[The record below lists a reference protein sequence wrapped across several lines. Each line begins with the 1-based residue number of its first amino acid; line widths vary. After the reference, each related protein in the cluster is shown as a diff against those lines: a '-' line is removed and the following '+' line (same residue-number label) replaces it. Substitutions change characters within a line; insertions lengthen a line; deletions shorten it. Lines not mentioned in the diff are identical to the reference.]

1 MSKKKAD
8 DKTAVTDDN
17 VTDDQTTENSDTDS
31 NALDNDSMA
40 PDTTDLELTESGS
53 DSDTEDSD
61 TQNTDGDV
69 ESKTKR
75 ETPVH
80 THLPLLALRDVVV
93 YPHMQIALFVGRA
106 PSVKALELAQAEY
119 NDQVLVV
126 AQKDSLTEDIDQDN
140 LYQFGTVCRI
150 VSTMPHDSDDNCIK
164 VLIEGQHRARV
175 DELQDHGDLLTANF
189 TRADIQVDMTE
200 EQQTNTRKAL
210 IGLFENYAEARLR
223 NSRELTRVADRI
235 DDLLELV
242 YFISTRVSME
252 LDIKQ
257 SFLENDD
264 LKAHINAL
272 TDYLIKQSAEQSIE
286 QDIQEAVR
294 RQMENNQREYFLN
307 EKMKAI
313 KNELS
318 DLNDGAFDGEDDI
331 DELEHRLQEA
341 DLPEDVRKKAE
352 QEFKKLKM
360 MPPASSESSVVRNY
374 LEWILDT
381 PWNTTTKVSINLDK
395 AKTVLDEDHYGLQDV
410 KDRILEYLA
419 VQSRVKK
426 LRGPILCLVG
436 PPGVGKT
443 SLGESIAR
451 ATGRKFIR
459 MALGGV
465 RDEAEIR
472 GHRRTY
478 IGAMP
483 GKIVQS
489 LAKVEVK
496 NPLFLL
502 DEIDKMAQ
510 DFRGDPASALLEVL
524 DPSQNNKFN
533 DHYLDLD
540 LDLSQVMFICTA
552 NSMDIPPAL
561 LDRMEVIRLPGYTE
575 EEKVN
580 IAQKY
585 LVPKA
590 IKQNGL
596 KDGEIEIVPEA
607 LHSIVQRYTR
617 EAGVRNLEREVN
629 KICRKVVRESVE
641 THGARPPKKAERE
654 TVRVNEDNI
663 NDYLGVHQ
671 FDFGLAEQEPEIGR
685 ITGLAWTQVGGEL
698 LTIEAV
704 TMKGK
709 GELAFTGSLGDVMK
723 ESIRAAMSV
732 VRARGDSL
740 GIDYETF
747 KTTDV
752 HVHMPEGAT
761 PKDGPS
767 AGIALT
773 TALVSAMTGIAIRS
787 DIAMTGEVTLRGK
800 VLRIGGLK
808 EKLLAAHRGGIK
820 HVLIPESNE
829 RDLAD
834 IPANV
839 KEGLIIQPVAT
850 IEEVLKVAL
859 VKMPKPLKPAKV
871 AVDTTKSQK
880 ALRS

>member
-1 MSKKKAD
+1 MSEHKIAQDNIDIDVDVSSNVAD
-8 DKTAVTDDN
+8 DKALNTSSDDTLEN
-17 VTDDQTTENSDTDS
+17 VS
-31 NALDNDSMA
+31 A
-40 PDTTDLELTESGS
+40 
-53 DSDTEDSD
+53 
-61 TQNTDGDV
+61 
-69 ESKTKR
+69 SKTIQDSAEDIEAESVKAKDG
-75 ETPVH
+75 EESY
-80 THLPLLALRDVVV
+80 LPLLALRDVVV

-106 PSVKALELAQAEY
+106 PSVKAVELAQAEY
-119 NDQVLVV
+119 GNKVLVV

-140 LYQFGTVCRI
+140 LYQYGTVCRI
-150 VSTMPHDSDDNCIK
+150 VSTMPHDSDENCIK
-164 VLIEGQHRARV
+164 VLIEGQYRARV
-175 DELQDHGDLLTANF
+175 DNIENHDELLMASF
-189 TRADIQVDMTE
+189 TRADLDISMSESQQKNTIQ
-200 EQQTNTRKAL
+200 AL
-210 IGLFENYAEARLR
+210 TTLFEGYADARLR
-223 NSRELTRVADRI
+223 NARELTRVAKRI

-242 YFISTRVSME
+242 YFISTRVSMD

-257 SFLENDD
+257 SFLEEDEI
-264 LKAHINAL
+264 KTHINTL
-272 TDYLIKQSAEQSIE
+272 TEYLVKQSAEQNIE
-286 QDIQEAVR
+286 QDIQDAVR
-294 RQMENNQREYFLN
+294 QQMEDNQREYFLN

-318 DLNDGAFDGEDDI
+318 DMNDGAFDEDDVA
-331 DELEHRLQEA
+331 ELEQRLEDA

-352 QEFKKLKM
+352 QELKKLKM

-374 LEWILDT
+374 IEWILDT
-381 PWNTTTKVSINLDK
+381 PWNATTKVSINLDK

-451 ATGRKFIR
+451 ATGRKFVR

-524 DPSQNNKFN
+524 DPSQNDTFN
-533 DHYLDLD
+533 DHYLDMD

-590 IKQNGL
+590 IKNNGL
-596 KDGEIEIVPEA
+596 KEGEIEIVEAA
-607 LHSIVQRYTR
+607 LHSIVRSYTR

-629 KICRKVVRESVE
+629 KICRKVVRGSVE
-641 THGARPPKKAERE
+641 THGARAPKKAERQLI
-654 TVRVNEDNI
+654 VVDDKNI
-663 NDYLGVHQ
+663 DDYLGVHQ
-671 FDFGLAEQEPEIGR
+671 YDYGLAEEEPEIGR

-704 TMKGK
+704 AMKGK
-709 GELAFTGSLGDVMK
+709 GELSFTGSLGDVMK

-767 AGIALT
+767 AGGALT
-773 TALVSAMTGIAIRS
+773 TALVSALTGIAIRP
-787 DIAMTGEVTLRGK
+787 DIAMTGEITLRGK
-800 VLRIGGLK
+800 ILRIGGLK

-820 HVLIPESNE
+820 HVLIPATNE

-834 IPANV
+834 IPDNV
-839 KEGLIIQPVAT
+839 KAGLTIQPVAT
-850 IEEVLKVAL
+850 IDEILKVAL
-859 VKMPKPLKPAKV
+859 VSMPVPLKPTKV
-871 AVDTTKSQK
+871 TVDKTSSK
-880 ALRS
+880 ALHN

>member
-1 MSKKKAD
+1 MSEHKIAQDNIDIDVDVSSNVAD
-8 DKTAVTDDN
+8 DKALNTSSDDTLEN
-17 VTDDQTTENSDTDS
+17 VSASETIQDSAADIEAENVKAKDG
-31 NALDNDSMA
+31 
-40 PDTTDLELTESGS
+40 EESY
-53 DSDTEDSD
+53 
-61 TQNTDGDV
+61 
-69 ESKTKR
+69 
-75 ETPVH
+75 
-80 THLPLLALRDVVV
+80 LPLLALRDVVV

-106 PSVKALELAQAEY
+106 PSVKAVELAQAEY
-119 NDQVLVV
+119 GNKVLVV

-140 LYQFGTVCRI
+140 LYQYGTVCRI
-150 VSTMPHDSDDNCIK
+150 VSTMPHDSDENCIK
-164 VLIEGQHRARV
+164 VLIEGQYRARV
-175 DELQDHGDLLTANF
+175 DNIENHDELLMASF
-189 TRADIQVDMTE
+189 TRADLDISMSESQQKNTIQ
-200 EQQTNTRKAL
+200 AL
-210 IGLFENYAEARLR
+210 TTLFEGYADARLR
-223 NSRELTRVADRI
+223 NARELTRVAKRI

-242 YFISTRVSME
+242 YFISTRVSMD

-257 SFLENDD
+257 SFLEEDD
-264 LKAHINAL
+264 IKTHINTL
-272 TDYLIKQSAEQSIE
+272 TEYLVKQSAEQNIE
-286 QDIQEAVR
+286 QDIQDAVR
-294 RQMENNQREYFLN
+294 QQMEDNQREYFLN

-318 DLNDGAFDGEDDI
+318 DMNDGAFDEDDVA
-331 DELEHRLQEA
+331 ELEQRLEDA

-352 QEFKKLKM
+352 QELKKLKM

-374 LEWILDT
+374 IEWILDT
-381 PWNTTTKVSINLDK
+381 PWNATTKVSINLDK

-451 ATGRKFIR
+451 ATGRKFVR

-524 DPSQNNKFN
+524 DPSQNDTFN
-533 DHYLDLD
+533 DHYLDMD

-590 IKQNGL
+590 IKNNGL
-596 KDGEIEIVPEA
+596 KEGEIEIVEAA
-607 LHSIVQRYTR
+607 LHSIVRSYTR

-629 KICRKVVRESVE
+629 KICRKVVRGSVE
-641 THGARPPKKAERE
+641 THGARAPKKAERE
-654 TVRVNEDNI
+654 LVVVDDKNI
-663 NDYLGVHQ
+663 DDYLGVHQ
-671 FDFGLAEQEPEIGR
+671 YDYGLAEEEPEIGR
-685 ITGLAWTQVGGEL
+685 VTGLAWTQVGGEL

-704 TMKGK
+704 AMKGK
-709 GELAFTGSLGDVMK
+709 GELSFTGSLGDVMK

-767 AGIALT
+767 AGGALT
-773 TALVSAMTGIAIRS
+773 TALVSALTGIAIRP
-787 DIAMTGEVTLRGK
+787 DIAMTGEITLRGK
-800 VLRIGGLK
+800 ILRIGGLK

-820 HVLIPESNE
+820 HVLIPATNE

-834 IPANV
+834 IPDNV
-839 KEGLIIQPVAT
+839 KEGLTIQPVAT
-850 IEEVLKVAL
+850 IDEILKVAL
-859 VKMPKPLKPAKV
+859 VSMPVPLKPAKV
-871 AVDTTKSQK
+871 TVDKTSGK
-880 ALRS
+880 ALHN

>member
-1 MSKKKAD
+1 MSEHKIAQDNIDIDVDVSSNVAD
-8 DKTAVTDDN
+8 DKALNTSSDDTLEN
-17 VTDDQTTENSDTDS
+17 VS
-31 NALDNDSMA
+31 A
-40 PDTTDLELTESGS
+40 
-53 DSDTEDSD
+53 
-61 TQNTDGDV
+61 
-69 ESKTKR
+69 SKTIQDSAEDIEAESVKAKDG
-75 ETPVH
+75 EESY
-80 THLPLLALRDVVV
+80 LPLLALRDVVV

-106 PSVKALELAQAEY
+106 PSVKAVELAQAEY
-119 NDQVLVV
+119 GNKVLVV

-140 LYQFGTVCRI
+140 LYQYGTVCRI
-150 VSTMPHDSDDNCIK
+150 VSTMPHDSDENCIK
-164 VLIEGQHRARV
+164 VLIEGQYRARV
-175 DELQDHGDLLTANF
+175 DNIENHDELLMASFTCADLDISMSESQQKNTIQALT
-189 TRADIQVDMTE
+189 T
-200 EQQTNTRKAL
+200 
-210 IGLFENYAEARLR
+210 LFEGYADARLR
-223 NSRELTRVADRI
+223 NARELTRVAKRI

-242 YFISTRVSME
+242 YFISTRVSMD

-257 SFLENDD
+257 SFLEEDD
-264 LKAHINAL
+264 IKTHINTL
-272 TDYLIKQSAEQSIE
+272 TEYLVKQSAEQNIE
-286 QDIQEAVR
+286 QDIQDAVR
-294 RQMENNQREYFLN
+294 QQMEDNQREYFLN

-318 DLNDGAFDGEDDI
+318 DMNDGAFDEDDVA
-331 DELEHRLQEA
+331 ELEQRLEDA

-352 QEFKKLKM
+352 QELKKLKM

-374 LEWILDT
+374 IEWILDT
-381 PWNTTTKVSINLDK
+381 PWNATTKVSINLDK

-451 ATGRKFIR
+451 ATGRKFVR

-524 DPSQNNKFN
+524 DPSQNDTFN
-533 DHYLDLD
+533 DHYLDMD

-590 IKQNGL
+590 IKNNGL
-596 KDGEIEIVPEA
+596 KEGEIEIVEAA
-607 LHSIVQRYTR
+607 LHSIVRSYTR

-629 KICRKVVRESVE
+629 KICRKVVRGSVE
-641 THGARPPKKAERE
+641 THGARAPKKAERE
-654 TVRVNEDNI
+654 LVVVDDKNI
-663 NDYLGVHQ
+663 DDYLGVHQ
-671 FDFGLAEQEPEIGR
+671 YDYGLAEEEPEIGR
-685 ITGLAWTQVGGEL
+685 VTGLAWTQVGGEL

-704 TMKGK
+704 AMKGK
-709 GELAFTGSLGDVMK
+709 GELSFTGSLGDVMK

-767 AGIALT
+767 AGGALT
-773 TALVSAMTGIAIRS
+773 TALVSALTGIAIRP
-787 DIAMTGEVTLRGK
+787 DIAMTGEITLRGK
-800 VLRIGGLK
+800 ILRIGGLK

-820 HVLIPESNE
+820 HVLIPATNE

-834 IPANV
+834 IPDNV
-839 KEGLIIQPVAT
+839 KEGLTIQPVAT
-850 IEEVLKVAL
+850 IDEILKVAL
-859 VKMPKPLKPAKV
+859 VSMPVPLKPAKV
-871 AVDTTKSQK
+871 TVDKTSSK
-880 ALRS
+880 ALHN

>member
-1 MSKKKAD
+1 MSEHKIAQDNIDIDVDVSSNVAD
-8 DKTAVTDDN
+8 DKALNTSSDDTLEN
-17 VTDDQTTENSDTDS
+17 VSASETIQDSAEDIEAENVKAKDG
-31 NALDNDSMA
+31 
-40 PDTTDLELTESGS
+40 EESY
-53 DSDTEDSD
+53 
-61 TQNTDGDV
+61 
-69 ESKTKR
+69 
-75 ETPVH
+75 
-80 THLPLLALRDVVV
+80 LPLLALRDVVV

-106 PSVKALELAQAEY
+106 PSVKAVELAQAEY
-119 NDQVLVV
+119 GNKVLVV

-140 LYQFGTVCRI
+140 LYQYGTVCRI
-150 VSTMPHDSDDNCIK
+150 VSTMPHDSDENCIK
-164 VLIEGQHRARV
+164 VLIEGQYRARV
-175 DELQDHGDLLTANF
+175 DNIENHDELLMTSF
-189 TRADIQVDMTE
+189 TRADLDISMSESQQKNTIQ
-200 EQQTNTRKAL
+200 AL
-210 IGLFENYAEARLR
+210 TTLFEGYADARLR
-223 NSRELTRVADRI
+223 NARELTRVAKRI

-242 YFISTRVSME
+242 YFISTRVSMD

-257 SFLENDD
+257 SFLEEDD
-264 LKAHINAL
+264 IKTHINTL
-272 TDYLIKQSAEQSIE
+272 TEYLVKQSAEQNIE
-286 QDIQEAVR
+286 QDIQDAVR
-294 RQMENNQREYFLN
+294 QQMEDNQREYFLN

-318 DLNDGAFDGEDDI
+318 DMNDGAFDEDDVA
-331 DELEHRLQEA
+331 ELEQRLEDA

-352 QEFKKLKM
+352 QELKKLKM

-374 LEWILDT
+374 IEWILDT
-381 PWNTTTKVSINLDK
+381 PWNATTKVSINLDK

-451 ATGRKFIR
+451 ATGRKFVR

-524 DPSQNNKFN
+524 DPSQNDTFN
-533 DHYLDLD
+533 DHYLDMD

-590 IKQNGL
+590 IKNNGL
-596 KDGEIEIVPEA
+596 KEGEIEIVEAA
-607 LHSIVQRYTR
+607 LHSIVRSYTR

-629 KICRKVVRESVE
+629 KICRKVVRGSVE
-641 THGARPPKKAERE
+641 THGARAPKKAERE
-654 TVRVNEDNI
+654 LVVVDDKNI
-663 NDYLGVHQ
+663 DDYLGVHQ
-671 FDFGLAEQEPEIGR
+671 YDYGLAEEEPEIGR
-685 ITGLAWTQVGGEL
+685 VTGLAWTQVGGEL

-704 TMKGK
+704 AMKGK
-709 GELAFTGSLGDVMK
+709 GELSFTGSLGDVMK

-767 AGIALT
+767 AGGALT
-773 TALVSAMTGIAIRS
+773 TALVSALTGIAIRP
-787 DIAMTGEVTLRGK
+787 DIAMTGEITLRGK
-800 VLRIGGLK
+800 ILRIGGLK

-820 HVLIPESNE
+820 HVLIPATNE

-834 IPANV
+834 IPDNV
-839 KEGLIIQPVAT
+839 KEGLTIQPVAT
-850 IEEVLKVAL
+850 IDEILKVAL
-859 VKMPKPLKPAKV
+859 VSMPVPLKPAKV
-871 AVDTTKSQK
+871 TVDKTSSK
-880 ALRS
+880 ALHN

>member
-1 MSKKKAD
+1 MSEHKIAQDNIDIDVDVSSNVAD
-8 DKTAVTDDN
+8 DKALNTSSDDTLEN
-17 VTDDQTTENSDTDS
+17 VS
-31 NALDNDSMA
+31 A
-40 PDTTDLELTESGS
+40 
-53 DSDTEDSD
+53 
-61 TQNTDGDV
+61 
-69 ESKTKR
+69 SKTIQDSAEDIEAESVKAKDG
-75 ETPVH
+75 EESY
-80 THLPLLALRDVVV
+80 LPLLALRDVVV

-106 PSVKALELAQAEY
+106 PSVKAVELAQAEY
-119 NDQVLVV
+119 GNKVLVV

-140 LYQFGTVCRI
+140 LYQYGTVCRI
-150 VSTMPHDSDDNCIK
+150 VSTMPHDSDENCIK
-164 VLIEGQHRARV
+164 VLIEGQYRARV
-175 DELQDHGDLLTANF
+175 DNIENHDELLMASF
-189 TRADIQVDMTE
+189 TRADLDISMSESQQKNTIQ
-200 EQQTNTRKAL
+200 AL
-210 IGLFENYAEARLR
+210 TTLFEGYADARLR
-223 NSRELTRVADRI
+223 NARELTRVAKRI

-242 YFISTRVSME
+242 YFISTRVSMD

-257 SFLENDD
+257 SFLEEDD
-264 LKAHINAL
+264 IKTHINTL
-272 TDYLIKQSAEQSIE
+272 TEYLVKQSAEQNIE
-286 QDIQEAVR
+286 QDIQDAVR
-294 RQMENNQREYFLN
+294 QQMEDNQREYFLN

-318 DLNDGAFDGEDDI
+318 DMNDGAFDEDDVA
-331 DELEHRLQEA
+331 ELEQRLEDA

-352 QEFKKLKM
+352 QELKKLKM

-374 LEWILDT
+374 IEWILDT
-381 PWNTTTKVSINLDK
+381 PWNATTKVSINLDK

-451 ATGRKFIR
+451 ATGRKFVR

-524 DPSQNNKFN
+524 DPSQNDTFN
-533 DHYLDLD
+533 DHYLDMD

-590 IKQNGL
+590 IKNNGL
-596 KDGEIEIVPEA
+596 KEGEIEIVEAA
-607 LHSIVQRYTR
+607 LHSIVRSYTR

-629 KICRKVVRESVE
+629 KICRKVVRGSVE
-641 THGARPPKKAERE
+641 THGARAPKKAERQLI
-654 TVRVNEDNI
+654 VVDDKNI
-663 NDYLGVHQ
+663 DDYLGVHQ
-671 FDFGLAEQEPEIGR
+671 YDYGLAEEEPEIGR

-704 TMKGK
+704 AMKGK
-709 GELAFTGSLGDVMK
+709 GELSFTGSLGDVMK

-767 AGIALT
+767 AGGALT
-773 TALVSAMTGIAIRS
+773 TALVSALTGIAIRP
-787 DIAMTGEVTLRGK
+787 DIAMTGEITLRGK
-800 VLRIGGLK
+800 ILRIGGLK

-820 HVLIPESNE
+820 HVLIPATNE

-834 IPANV
+834 IPDNV
-839 KEGLIIQPVAT
+839 KAGLTIQPVAT
-850 IEEVLKVAL
+850 IDEILKVAL
-859 VKMPKPLKPAKV
+859 VSMPVPLKPTKV
-871 AVDTTKSQK
+871 TVDKTSSK
-880 ALRS
+880 ALHN

>member
-1 MSKKKAD
+1 MSEHKIAQDNIDIDVDVSSNVAD
-8 DKTAVTDDN
+8 DKALNTSSDDTLEN
-17 VTDDQTTENSDTDS
+17 VS
-31 NALDNDSMA
+31 A
-40 PDTTDLELTESGS
+40 
-53 DSDTEDSD
+53 
-61 TQNTDGDV
+61 
-69 ESKTKR
+69 SKTIQDSAKDI
-75 ETPVH
+75 EAENVKAKDGEESY
-80 THLPLLALRDVVV
+80 LPLLALRDVVV

-106 PSVKALELAQAEY
+106 PSVKAVELAQAEY
-119 NDQVLVV
+119 GNKVLVV

-140 LYQFGTVCRI
+140 LYQYGTVCRI
-150 VSTMPHDSDDNCIK
+150 VSTMPHDSDENCIK
-164 VLIEGQHRARV
+164 VLIEGQYRARV
-175 DELQDHGDLLTANF
+175 DNIENHDELLMASF
-189 TRADIQVDMTE
+189 TRADLDISMSESQQKNTIQ
-200 EQQTNTRKAL
+200 AL
-210 IGLFENYAEARLR
+210 TTLFEGYADARLR
-223 NSRELTRVADRI
+223 NARELTRVAKRI

-242 YFISTRVSME
+242 YFISTRVSMD

-257 SFLENDD
+257 SFLEEDD
-264 LKAHINAL
+264 IKTHINTL
-272 TDYLIKQSAEQSIE
+272 TEYLVKQSAEQNIE
-286 QDIQEAVR
+286 QDIQDAVR
-294 RQMENNQREYFLN
+294 QQMEDNQREYFLN

-318 DLNDGAFDGEDDI
+318 DMNDGAFDEDDVA
-331 DELEHRLQEA
+331 ELEQRLEDA

-352 QEFKKLKM
+352 QELKKLKM
-360 MPPASSESSVVRNY
+360 MPHASSESSVVRNY
-374 LEWILDT
+374 IEWILDT
-381 PWNTTTKVSINLDK
+381 PWNATTKVSINLDK

-451 ATGRKFIR
+451 ATGRKFVR

-524 DPSQNNKFN
+524 DPSQNDTFN
-533 DHYLDLD
+533 DHYLDMD

-590 IKQNGL
+590 IKNNGL
-596 KDGEIEIVPEA
+596 KEGEIEIVEAA
-607 LHSIVQRYTR
+607 LHSIVRSYTR

-629 KICRKVVRESVE
+629 KICRKVVRGSVE
-641 THGARPPKKAERE
+641 THGARAPKKAERE
-654 TVRVNEDNI
+654 LVVVDDKNI
-663 NDYLGVHQ
+663 DDYLGVHQ
-671 FDFGLAEQEPEIGR
+671 YDYGLAEEEPEIGR
-685 ITGLAWTQVGGEL
+685 VTGLAWTQVGGEL

-704 TMKGK
+704 AMKGK
-709 GELAFTGSLGDVMK
+709 GELSFTGSLGDVMK

-767 AGIALT
+767 AGGALT
-773 TALVSAMTGIAIRS
+773 TALVSALTGIAIRP
-787 DIAMTGEVTLRGK
+787 DIAMTGEITLRGK
-800 VLRIGGLK
+800 ILRIGGLK

-820 HVLIPESNE
+820 HVLIPATNE

-834 IPANV
+834 IPDNV
-839 KEGLIIQPVAT
+839 KEGLTIQPVAT
-850 IEEVLKVAL
+850 IDEILKVAL
-859 VKMPKPLKPAKV
+859 VSMPVPLKPAKV
-871 AVDTTKSQK
+871 TVDKTSSK
-880 ALRS
+880 ALHN

>member
-1 MSKKKAD
+1 MSEHKIAQDNIDIDVDVSSNVAD
-8 DKTAVTDDN
+8 DKALNTSSDDTLEN
-17 VTDDQTTENSDTDS
+17 VS
-31 NALDNDSMA
+31 A
-40 PDTTDLELTESGS
+40 
-53 DSDTEDSD
+53 
-61 TQNTDGDV
+61 
-69 ESKTKR
+69 SKTIQDSAKDI
-75 ETPVH
+75 EAENVKAKDGEESY
-80 THLPLLALRDVVV
+80 LPLLALRDVVV

-106 PSVKALELAQAEY
+106 PSVKAVELAQAEY
-119 NDQVLVV
+119 GNKVLVV

-140 LYQFGTVCRI
+140 LYQYGTVCRI
-150 VSTMPHDSDDNCIK
+150 VSTMPHDSDENCIK
-164 VLIEGQHRARV
+164 VLIEGQYRARV
-175 DELQDHGDLLTANF
+175 DNIENHDELLMASF
-189 TRADIQVDMTE
+189 TRADLDISMSESQQKNTIQ
-200 EQQTNTRKAL
+200 AL
-210 IGLFENYAEARLR
+210 TTLFEGYADARLR
-223 NSRELTRVADRI
+223 NARELTRVAKRI

-242 YFISTRVSME
+242 YFISTRVSMD

-257 SFLENDD
+257 SFLEEDD
-264 LKAHINAL
+264 IKTHINTL
-272 TDYLIKQSAEQSIE
+272 TEYLVKQSAEQNIE
-286 QDIQEAVR
+286 QDIQDAVR
-294 RQMENNQREYFLN
+294 QQMEDNQREYFLN

-318 DLNDGAFDGEDDI
+318 DMNDGAFDEDDVA
-331 DELEHRLQEA
+331 ELEQRLEDA

-352 QEFKKLKM
+352 QELKKLKM

-374 LEWILDT
+374 IEWILDT
-381 PWNTTTKVSINLDK
+381 PWNATTKVSINLDK

-451 ATGRKFIR
+451 ATGRKFVR

-524 DPSQNNKFN
+524 DPSQNDTFN
-533 DHYLDLD
+533 DHYLDMD

-590 IKQNGL
+590 IK
-596 KDGEIEIVPEA
+596 
-607 LHSIVQRYTR
+607 
-617 EAGVRNLEREVN
+617 
-629 KICRKVVRESVE
+629 
-641 THGARPPKKAERE
+641 
-654 TVRVNEDNI
+654 
-663 NDYLGVHQ
+663 
-671 FDFGLAEQEPEIGR
+671 
-685 ITGLAWTQVGGEL
+685 
-698 LTIEAV
+698 
-704 TMKGK
+704 
-709 GELAFTGSLGDVMK
+709 
-723 ESIRAAMSV
+723 
-732 VRARGDSL
+732 
-740 GIDYETF
+740 
-747 KTTDV
+747 
-752 HVHMPEGAT
+752 
-761 PKDGPS
+761 
-767 AGIALT
+767 
-773 TALVSAMTGIAIRS
+773 
-787 DIAMTGEVTLRGK
+787 
-800 VLRIGGLK
+800 
-808 EKLLAAHRGGIK
+808 
-820 HVLIPESNE
+820 
-829 RDLAD
+829 
-834 IPANV
+834 
-839 KEGLIIQPVAT
+839 
-850 IEEVLKVAL
+850 
-859 VKMPKPLKPAKV
+859 
-871 AVDTTKSQK
+871 
-880 ALRS
+880 

>member
-1 MSKKKAD
+1 MSEHKIAQDNIDIDVDVSSNVAD
-8 DKTAVTDDN
+8 DKALNTSSDDTLEN
-17 VTDDQTTENSDTDS
+17 VS
-31 NALDNDSMA
+31 A
-40 PDTTDLELTESGS
+40 
-53 DSDTEDSD
+53 
-61 TQNTDGDV
+61 
-69 ESKTKR
+69 SKTIQDSAEDIEAESVKAKDG
-75 ETPVH
+75 EESY
-80 THLPLLALRDVVV
+80 LPLLALRDVVV

-106 PSVKALELAQAEY
+106 PSVKAVELAQAEY
-119 NDQVLVV
+119 GNKVLVV

-140 LYQFGTVCRI
+140 LYQYGTVCRI
-150 VSTMPHDSDDNCIK
+150 VSTMPHDSDENCIK
-164 VLIEGQHRARV
+164 VLIEGQYRARV
-175 DELQDHGDLLTANF
+175 DNIENHDELLMASF
-189 TRADIQVDMTE
+189 TRADLDISMSESQQKNTIQ
-200 EQQTNTRKAL
+200 AL
-210 IGLFENYAEARLR
+210 TTLFEGYADARLR
-223 NSRELTRVADRI
+223 NARELTRVAKRI

-242 YFISTRVSME
+242 YFISTRVSMD

-257 SFLENDD
+257 SFLEEDD
-264 LKAHINAL
+264 IKTHINTL
-272 TDYLIKQSAEQSIE
+272 TEYLVKQSAEQNIE
-286 QDIQEAVR
+286 QDIQDAVR
-294 RQMENNQREYFLN
+294 QQMEDNQREYFLN

-318 DLNDGAFDGEDDI
+318 DMNDGAFDEDDVA
-331 DELEHRLQEA
+331 ELEQRLEDA

-352 QEFKKLKM
+352 QELKKLKM

-374 LEWILDT
+374 IEWILDT
-381 PWNTTTKVSINLDK
+381 PWNATTKVSINLDK

-451 ATGRKFIR
+451 ATGRKFVR

-524 DPSQNNKFN
+524 DPSQNDTFN
-533 DHYLDLD
+533 DHYLDMD

-590 IKQNGL
+590 IKNNGL
-596 KDGEIEIVPEA
+596 KEGEIEIVEAA
-607 LHSIVQRYTR
+607 LHSIVRSYTR

-629 KICRKVVRESVE
+629 KICRKVVRGSVE
-641 THGARPPKKAERE
+641 THGARAPKKAERE
-654 TVRVNEDNI
+654 LVVVDDKNI
-663 NDYLGVHQ
+663 DDYLGVHQ
-671 FDFGLAEQEPEIGR
+671 YDYGLAEEEPEIGR
-685 ITGLAWTQVGGEL
+685 VTGLAWTQVGGEL

-704 TMKGK
+704 AMKGK
-709 GELAFTGSLGDVMK
+709 GELSFTGSLGDVMK

-767 AGIALT
+767 AGGALT
-773 TALVSAMTGIAIRS
+773 TALVSALTGIAIRP
-787 DIAMTGEVTLRGK
+787 DIAMTGEITLRGK
-800 VLRIGGLK
+800 ILRIGGLK

-820 HVLIPESNE
+820 HVLIPATNE

-834 IPANV
+834 IPDNV
-839 KEGLIIQPVAT
+839 KEGLTIQPVAT
-850 IEEVLKVAL
+850 IDEILKVAL
-859 VKMPKPLKPAKV
+859 VSMPVPLKPAKV
-871 AVDTTKSQK
+871 TVDKTSGK
-880 ALRS
+880 ALHN

>member
-1 MSKKKAD
+1 MSEHKIAQDNIDIDVDVSSNVAD
-8 DKTAVTDDN
+8 DKALNTSSDDTLEN
-17 VTDDQTTENSDTDS
+17 VS
-31 NALDNDSMA
+31 A
-40 PDTTDLELTESGS
+40 
-53 DSDTEDSD
+53 
-61 TQNTDGDV
+61 
-69 ESKTKR
+69 SKTIQDSAEDIEAESVKAKDG
-75 ETPVH
+75 EESY
-80 THLPLLALRDVVV
+80 LPLLALRDVVV

-106 PSVKALELAQAEY
+106 PSVKAVELAQAEY
-119 NDQVLVV
+119 GNKVLVV

-140 LYQFGTVCRI
+140 LYQYGTVCRI
-150 VSTMPHDSDDNCIK
+150 VSTMPHDSDENCIK
-164 VLIEGQHRARV
+164 VLIEGQYRARV
-175 DELQDHGDLLTANF
+175 DNIENHDELLMASF
-189 TRADIQVDMTE
+189 TRADLDISMSESQQKNTIQ
-200 EQQTNTRKAL
+200 AL
-210 IGLFENYAEARLR
+210 TTLFEGYADARLR
-223 NSRELTRVADRI
+223 NARELTRVAKRI

-242 YFISTRVSME
+242 YFISTRVSMD

-257 SFLENDD
+257 SFLEEDD
-264 LKAHINAL
+264 IKTHINTL
-272 TDYLIKQSAEQSIE
+272 TEYLVKQSAEQNIE
-286 QDIQEAVR
+286 QDIQDAVR
-294 RQMENNQREYFLN
+294 QQMEDNQREYFLN

-318 DLNDGAFDGEDDI
+318 DMNDGAFDEDDVA
-331 DELEHRLQEA
+331 ELEQRLEDA

-352 QEFKKLKM
+352 QELKKLKM

-374 LEWILDT
+374 IEWILDT
-381 PWNTTTKVSINLDK
+381 PWNATTKVSINLDK

-451 ATGRKFIR
+451 ATGRKFVR

-524 DPSQNNKFN
+524 DPSQNDTFN
-533 DHYLDLD
+533 DHYLDMD

-590 IKQNGL
+590 IKNNGL
-596 KDGEIEIVPEA
+596 KEGEIEIVEAA
-607 LHSIVQRYTR
+607 LHSIVRSYTR

-629 KICRKVVRESVE
+629 KICRKVVRGSVE
-641 THGARPPKKAERE
+641 THGARAPKKAERQLI
-654 TVRVNEDNI
+654 VVDDKNI
-663 NDYLGVHQ
+663 DDYLGVHQ
-671 FDFGLAEQEPEIGR
+671 YDYGLAEEEPEIGR

-704 TMKGK
+704 AMKGK
-709 GELAFTGSLGDVMK
+709 GELIFTGSLGDVMK

-767 AGIALT
+767 AGGALT
-773 TALVSAMTGIAIRS
+773 TALVSALTGIAIRP
-787 DIAMTGEVTLRGK
+787 DIAMTGEITLRGK
-800 VLRIGGLK
+800 ILRIGGLK

-820 HVLIPESNE
+820 HVLIPATNE

-834 IPANV
+834 IPDNV
-839 KEGLIIQPVAT
+839 KAGLTIQPVAT
-850 IEEVLKVAL
+850 IDEILKVAL
-859 VKMPKPLKPAKV
+859 VSMPVPLKPTKV
-871 AVDTTKSQK
+871 TVDKTSSK
-880 ALRS
+880 ALHN

>member
-1 MSKKKAD
+1 VNEEEYMSEHKIAQDNIDIDVDVSSNVAD
-8 DKTAVTDDN
+8 DKALNTSSDDTLEN
-17 VTDDQTTENSDTDS
+17 VS
-31 NALDNDSMA
+31 A
-40 PDTTDLELTESGS
+40 
-53 DSDTEDSD
+53 
-61 TQNTDGDV
+61 
-69 ESKTKR
+69 SKTIQDSAKDI
-75 ETPVH
+75 EAESVKVKDGEESY
-80 THLPLLALRDVVV
+80 LPLLALRDVVV

-106 PSVKALELAQAEY
+106 PSVKAVELAQAEY
-119 NDQVLVV
+119 GNKVLVV

-140 LYQFGTVCRI
+140 LYQYGTVCRI
-150 VSTMPHDSDDNCIK
+150 VSTMPHDSDENCIK
-164 VLIEGQHRARV
+164 VLIEGQYRARV
-175 DELQDHGDLLTANF
+175 DNIENHDELLMASF
-189 TRADIQVDMTE
+189 TRADLDISMSESQQKNTIQ
-200 EQQTNTRKAL
+200 AL
-210 IGLFENYAEARLR
+210 TTLFEGYADARLR
-223 NSRELTRVADRI
+223 NARELTRVAKRI

-242 YFISTRVSME
+242 YFISTRVSMD

-257 SFLENDD
+257 SFLEEDD
-264 LKAHINAL
+264 IKTHINTL
-272 TDYLIKQSAEQSIE
+272 TEYLVKQSAEQNIE
-286 QDIQEAVR
+286 QDIQDAVR
-294 RQMENNQREYFLN
+294 QQMEDNQREYFLN

-318 DLNDGAFDGEDDI
+318 DMNDGAFDEDDVA
-331 DELEHRLQEA
+331 ELEQRLEDA

-352 QEFKKLKM
+352 QELKKLKM

-374 LEWILDT
+374 IEWILDT
-381 PWNTTTKVSINLDK
+381 PWNATTKVSINLDK

-451 ATGRKFIR
+451 ATGRKFVR

-524 DPSQNNKFN
+524 DPSQNDTFN
-533 DHYLDLD
+533 DHYLDMD

-590 IKQNGL
+590 IKNNGL
-596 KDGEIEIVPEA
+596 KEGEIEIVEAA
-607 LHSIVQRYTR
+607 LHSIVRSYTR

-629 KICRKVVRESVE
+629 KICRKVVRGSVE
-641 THGARPPKKAERE
+641 THGARAPKKAERE
-654 TVRVNEDNI
+654 LVVVDDKNI
-663 NDYLGVHQ
+663 DDYLGVHQ
-671 FDFGLAEQEPEIGR
+671 YDYGLAEEEPEIGR
-685 ITGLAWTQVGGEL
+685 VTGLAWTQVGGEL

-704 TMKGK
+704 AMKGK
-709 GELAFTGSLGDVMK
+709 GELSFTGSLGDVMK

-767 AGIALT
+767 AGGALT
-773 TALVSAMTGIAIRS
+773 TALVSALTGIAIRP
-787 DIAMTGEVTLRGK
+787 DIAMTGEITLRGK
-800 VLRIGGLK
+800 ILRIGGLK

-820 HVLIPESNE
+820 HVLIPATNE

-834 IPANV
+834 IPDNV
-839 KEGLIIQPVAT
+839 KEGLTIQPVAT
-850 IEEVLKVAL
+850 IDEILKVAL
-859 VKMPKPLKPAKV
+859 VSMPVPLKPAKV
-871 AVDTTKSQK
+871 TVDKTSGK
-880 ALRS
+880 ALHN

>member
-1 MSKKKAD
+1 MSEHKIAQDNIDIDVDVSSNVAD
-8 DKTAVTDDN
+8 DKALNTSSDDTLEN
-17 VTDDQTTENSDTDS
+17 VS
-31 NALDNDSMA
+31 A
-40 PDTTDLELTESGS
+40 
-53 DSDTEDSD
+53 
-61 TQNTDGDV
+61 
-69 ESKTKR
+69 SKTIQDSAEDIEAENVKAKDG
-75 ETPVH
+75 EESY
-80 THLPLLALRDVVV
+80 LPLLALRDVVV

-106 PSVKALELAQAEY
+106 PSVKAVELAQAEY
-119 NDQVLVV
+119 GNKVLVV

-140 LYQFGTVCRI
+140 LYQYGTVCRI
-150 VSTMPHDSDDNCIK
+150 VSTMPHDSDENCIK
-164 VLIEGQHRARV
+164 VLIEGQYRARV
-175 DELQDHGDLLTANF
+175 DNIENHDELLMASF
-189 TRADIQVDMTE
+189 TRADLDISMSESQQKNTIQ
-200 EQQTNTRKAL
+200 AL
-210 IGLFENYAEARLR
+210 TTLFEGYADARLR
-223 NSRELTRVADRI
+223 NARELTRVAKRI

-242 YFISTRVSME
+242 YFISTRVSMD

-257 SFLENDD
+257 SFLEEDD
-264 LKAHINAL
+264 IKTHINTL
-272 TDYLIKQSAEQSIE
+272 TEYLVKQSAEQNIE
-286 QDIQEAVR
+286 QDIQDAVR
-294 RQMENNQREYFLN
+294 QQMEDNQREYFLN

-318 DLNDGAFDGEDDI
+318 DMNDGAFDEDDVA
-331 DELEHRLQEA
+331 ELEQRLEDA

-352 QEFKKLKM
+352 QELKKLKM

-374 LEWILDT
+374 IEWILDT
-381 PWNTTTKVSINLDK
+381 PWNATTKVSINLDK

-451 ATGRKFIR
+451 ATGRKFVR

-524 DPSQNNKFN
+524 DPSQNDTFN
-533 DHYLDLD
+533 DHYLDMD

-590 IKQNGL
+590 IKNNGL
-596 KDGEIEIVPEA
+596 KEGEIEIIEAA
-607 LHSIVQRYTR
+607 LHSIVRSYTR

-629 KICRKVVRESVE
+629 KICRKVVRGSVE
-641 THGARPPKKAERE
+641 THGARAPKKAERE
-654 TVRVNEDNI
+654 LVVVDDKNI
-663 NDYLGVHQ
+663 DDYLGVHQ
-671 FDFGLAEQEPEIGR
+671 YDYGLAEEEPEIGR
-685 ITGLAWTQVGGEL
+685 VTGLAWTQVGGEL

-704 TMKGK
+704 AMKGK
-709 GELAFTGSLGDVMK
+709 GELSFTGSLGDVMK

-767 AGIALT
+767 AGGALT
-773 TALVSAMTGIAIRS
+773 TALVSALTGIAIRP
-787 DIAMTGEVTLRGK
+787 DIAMTGEITLRGK
-800 VLRIGGLK
+800 ILRIGGLK

-820 HVLIPESNE
+820 HVLIPATNE

-834 IPANV
+834 IPDNV
-839 KEGLIIQPVAT
+839 KEGLTIQPVAT
-850 IEEVLKVAL
+850 IDEILKVAL
-859 VKMPKPLKPAKV
+859 VSMPVPLKPAKV
-871 AVDTTKSQK
+871 TVDKTSGK
-880 ALRS
+880 ALHN